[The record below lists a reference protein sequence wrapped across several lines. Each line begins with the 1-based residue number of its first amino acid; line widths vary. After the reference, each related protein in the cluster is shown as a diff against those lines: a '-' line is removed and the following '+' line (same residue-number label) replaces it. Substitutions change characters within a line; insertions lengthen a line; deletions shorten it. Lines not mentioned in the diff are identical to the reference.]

1 MSGRPIKRTLRGD
14 IYYIAYRWDGR
25 EYRESAR
32 SAQRGVAEH
41 LLATRLRERRG
52 SPPPADLTFDALAA
66 WYLDDYIVRR
76 LRTLDTARGRVANL
90 RAVFGGWPATA
101 ITTEAIRDYQR
112 RRRLVAAAAATV
124 NRETSALSRMFH
136 LAVRSRQLDE
146 RPVFPERLE
155 ENGPRQGF
163 FEHAEYTAV
172 RQQLP
177 APYQDVLDF
186 AYYSGWRKR
195 EILDLRWDEVDES
208 GGVVRLSPQRSKTRV
223 GRVLPI
229 SPPIAAVLAR
239 RRATRRVGEM
249 QVFHR
254 DAGARGWHAD
264 GRGGRVDDGRR
275 VGARRH
281 GGSAGRRV
289 RAGRRAQRRRTPPDG
304 PRRRGRAD
312 RVRRRAHP
320 RDAPRRHPLVLEP
333 GGAVV
338 LRGPR
343 GRAVARRRRA
353 DDDGRGRL
361 REGAA
366 GGGAVA
372 LAEPGP
378 GGAPSGDRRGGDPVS
393 DGPGGRAH
401 LHARRPAVADAERR
415 GRAAARRRGE
425 AR

>member
-1 MSGRPIKRTLRGD
+1 MAGTGRIYRRGD

-66 WYLDDYIVRR
+66 WYLDDYIVRH

-136 LAVRSRQLDE
+136 LTVRSRQLDE

-186 AYYSGWRKR
+186 AYYSGWRKSGR
-195 EILDLRWDEVDES
+195 FWTS
-208 GGVVRLSPQRSKTRV
+208 GGTRWT
-223 GRVLPI
+223 
-229 SPPIAAVLAR
+229 S
-239 RRATRRVGEM
+239 
-249 QVFHR
+249 
-254 DAGARGWHAD
+254 
-264 GRGGRVDDGRR
+264 
-275 VGARRH
+275 
-281 GGSAGRRV
+281 
-289 RAGRRAQRRRTPPDG
+289 RAGWCGFRRNG
-304 PRRRGRAD
+304 RRRGWAACCRS
-312 RVRRRAHP
+312 RRRL
-320 RDAPRRHPLVLEP
+320 RRCWP
-333 GGAVV
+333 GG
-338 LRGPR
+338 
-343 GRAVARRRRA
+343 GR
-353 DDDGRGRL
+353 
-361 REGAA
+361 
-366 GGGAVA
+366 
-372 LAEPGP
+372 P
-378 GGAPSGDRRGGDPVS
+378 GGW
-393 DGPGGRAH
+393 GRCRSFTAT
-401 LHARRPAVADAERR
+401 P
-415 GRAAARRRGE
+415 
-425 AR
+425 